1 MIWREYYPAII
12 TREQI
17 EYMLA
22 KMYSPGTLREEIDN
36 GVHYECLFVAGKMFG
51 FASFGRTEPGV
62 FKLHKLYLL
71 QEQRGRGLGNRLL
84 NHCEAEARRLGAREL
99 CLNVYKQ
106 NEKAIAAYRRNGFR
120 ISDSIVVDIGQGF
133 VMDDYVMTKSLIQP
147 HMPS

>member
-1 MIWREYYPAII
+1 MPGFHKACINRQSAHVAAVLNKSAPQSAEILPATEKDLPAIAALAGVIWREYYPAII

-22 KMYSPGTLREEIDN
+22 KMYSLGTLREEIDN

-99 CLNVYKQ
+99 CLNV
-106 NEKAIAAYRRNGFR
+106 
-120 ISDSIVVDIGQGF
+120 
-133 VMDDYVMTKSLIQP
+133 
-147 HMPS
+147 